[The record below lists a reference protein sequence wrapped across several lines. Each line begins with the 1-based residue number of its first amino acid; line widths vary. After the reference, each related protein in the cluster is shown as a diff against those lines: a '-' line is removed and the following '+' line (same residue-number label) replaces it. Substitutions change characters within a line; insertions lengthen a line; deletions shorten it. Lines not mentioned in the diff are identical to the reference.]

1 MTAREFA
8 EAAEREWSLM
18 PKPLLKEISG
28 GLIVMA
34 SDKHMPGS
42 RATVVLGE
50 YQRDLAGRRVVL
62 YYGSFLSILGD
73 CDRQS
78 WLAQIR
84 KTIRHELRHHIEDLA
99 GRADLAREDYLK
111 NTKDGR

>member
-8 EAAEREWSLM
+8 EVAEREWDLM
-18 PKPLLKEISG
+18 PKPLLKEVSG

-34 SDKHMPGS
+34 SDKRLSRS

-62 YYGSFLSILGD
+62 YYGSFQRILGD
-73 CDRQS
+73 RDQQS
-78 WLAQIR
+78 WLEQIR
-84 KTIRHELRHHIEDLA
+84 KTIGHELRHHIEDLA

-111 NTKDGR
+111 YRGDGR